1 MQSPRNSQRGGDA
14 AGAAPTTL
22 PASGNRCA
30 IGVKN
35 NVRYLFVVV
44 PKPKPPPKVEIEDLL
59 VFDSPA
65 APPPAAKPPPPS
77 PTDDLYRPTSEWL
90 EGSITIPLE
99 VTSCGQ
105 LQRSVAFPA
114 TEFASLAQA
123 RQQCGPFA
131 SFQEFPALFGCLR
144 IDRVY
149 MLVATS
155 ITTAVRLPFAGVIH
169 KVEGTAWVPF
179 ELPGVA
185 PVRVSTADRTRL
197 SEFQEY
203 TYYKGYYYSDDV
215 NLMLPFPFTKPDAC
229 AAPDMACD
237 WSAHLREPFT
247 ACSLTAACSRLVRG
261 FAGERVCTLKDGVEL
276 HLVLLGRQSNVNPG
290 PRYLGRGLN
299 TANGAGNDHYYEY
312 ILWKYYGADTVTFT
326 RHSILRGTIPVHWT
340 TQVSMSLSEPAM
352 IFSSDKAEVLR
363 GSSTYF
369 ENVFLRLKQVMLLET
384 HGCSTASPQVR
395 CINLLRLNP
404 QNGEDVLARYF
415 LDAVRS
421 SDPVIKSRFPG
432 GNLDLVH
439 VDWLN
444 IIKEYG
450 IQVATSTFWEASMG
464 FLGTASTPEDSMMTV
479 GMIRQTGGVERLI
492 TQSRFVRVNCAD
504 SLDRTNLGCFFTCL
518 QLSIAMLVTQRIPY
532 SSFPE
537 SPPVPGLDASDEIEQ
552 ESPYAAAYA
561 PVSGAKQ
568 TVPKPFVNT
577 WNEARDPKRIPPVIV
592 RALAELF
599 VHNGDCVAML
609 YTNSAAMHG
618 NILRGLCGMR
628 LQGHNAVIATQRKF
642 ENVFEDRKKFRSI
655 ELLLGR
661 NQGDHFPSISD
672 VFLLRPVPY
681 TQWACALVVVGV
693 PDNVTVADVDA
704 AVRSTWERGVIPQL
718 ASRQFPAIESSALC
732 FTVTLPRLSEK
743 QEHDELAQSMK
754 QVSFDSPPPVEDPL
768 EQATQEDGAVRSRSE
783 RLAVVEFDPNL
794 CSVVD
799 AATMVRQQ
807 GYLLLGGRNCILAPY
822 AYPIQTGSDSAGM
835 GGAVKNVG
843 TSLKRG
849 FKNFVRGLN

>member
-1 MQSPRNSQRGGDA
+1 MESPRSTQSSAAGDA
-14 AGAAPTTL
+14 AAP
-22 PASGNRCA
+22 PASRNRCA
-30 IGVKN
+30 IAVKGD
-35 NVRYLFVVV
+35 VQYLFVVV
-44 PKPKPPPKVEIEDLL
+44 PKPKPPPKVELEDLL
-59 VFDSPA
+59 FFETPA
-65 APPPAAKPPPPS
+65 APPPAPKPPPP
-77 PTDDLYRPTSEWL
+77 PTDDLYCPMKEWL
-90 EGSITIPLE
+90 GGSVTIPLE
-99 VTSCGQ
+99 VTSRGQ
-105 LQRSVAFPA
+105 LQRSVVFPA

-123 RQQCGPFA
+123 RQQCGPFT

-144 IDRVY
+144 IDKVY

-179 ELPGVA
+179 ELRGVA
-185 PVRVSTADRTRL
+185 PVRVSPADRTRL
-197 SEFQEY
+197 SEFREY
-203 TYYKGYYYSDDV
+203 TYYKGYYYSDDADV
-215 NLMLPFPFTKPDAC
+215 MLPFPFTKPDAC
-229 AAPDMACD
+229 AAPGLACD
-237 WSAHLREPFT
+237 WSAHLREPFA
-247 ACSLTAACSRLVRG
+247 ACSLPAACSKLIRG

-299 TANGAGNDHYYEY
+299 SANGAGNDHYYEY
-312 ILWKYYGADTVTFT
+312 ILWKHYGPDTVTFT

-340 TQVSMSLSEPAM
+340 TQVSMSISEPAM
-352 IFSSDKAEVLR
+352 IFSPDKAEVIH
-363 GSSTYF
+363 GSTPYF
-369 ENVFLRLKQVMLLET
+369 ENTFQKLRQVMLLDT
-384 HGCSTASPQVR
+384 RGATTANPQVR
-395 CINLLRLNP
+395 CISLLRLNP

-415 LDAVRS
+415 LDAVRAA
-421 SDPVIKSRFPG
+421 DPVIRGKFAG
-432 GNLDLVH
+432 GGLDLVH

-444 IIKEYG
+444 LIKEYG

-464 FLGTASTPEDSMMTV
+464 FLGTTTTPEDSMMTV
-479 GMIRQTGGVERLI
+479 GMMRRTGEVDRLI
-492 TQSRFVRVNCAD
+492 TQSRFVRINCAD

-518 QLSIAMLVTQRIPY
+518 QLSIAMLVTQRIPF
-532 SSFPE
+532 SSFAE
-537 SPPVPGLDASDEIEQ
+537 SPLVPALDASEEIGQ
-552 ESPYAAAYA
+552 ESTYAGAYA

-577 WNEARDPKRIPPVIV
+577 WNDVRDPKRIPPVIV

-599 VHNGDCVAML
+599 VLNGDSVAML

-618 NILRGLCGMR
+618 NILRGVCGMR
-628 LQGHNAVIATQRKF
+628 LQGYNAVIATQRKY
-642 ENVFEDRKKFRSI
+642 ENVFEDRNKFRSI

-672 VFLLRPVPY
+672 IFLLRPVPY
-681 TQWACALVVVGV
+681 TQWACAMVVVGV
-693 PDNVTVADVDA
+693 PDGVTVADIDA
-704 AVRSTWERGVIPQL
+704 AVRRAWETGVTPQL
-718 ASRQFPAIESSALC
+718 ARRQLPPIESTALC
-732 FTVTLPRLSEK
+732 FTVTLPKPSEK

-754 QVSFDSPPPVEDPL
+754 QVSFDNAPPANDPL
-768 EQATQEDGAVRSRSE
+768 EQATQENGAVRTLSE
-783 RLAVVEFDPNL
+783 RLAVVEFDPDL

-807 GYLLLGGRNCILAPY
+807 GFLSLGGRNCILAPY
-822 AYPIQTGSDSAGM
+822 AYPIQTGSDSVGM

>member
-1 MQSPRNSQRGGDA
+1 MEAPRNPQSGSA
-14 AGAAPTTL
+14 TTTATPL
-22 PASGNRCA
+22 ASSNRCA

-35 NVRYLFVVV
+35 NMRYLFVVV
-44 PKPKPPPKVEIEDLL
+44 PKPKPSPKVEIEDLML
-59 VFDSPA
+59 FDTPA
-65 APPPAAKPPPPS
+65 TPLPSAKPPPQPA
-77 PTDDLYRPTSEWL
+77 TDDLYCSMREWAD
-90 EGSITIPLE
+90 GSIVVPLE
-99 VTSCGQ
+99 VTGGGQ
-105 LQRSVAFPA
+105 LRRSVVFPA
-114 TEFASLAQA
+114 TEFTSLAQV
-123 RQQCGPFA
+123 RLQCGPFA
-131 SFQEFPALFGCLR
+131 TFQEFPALFGCLR
-144 IDRVY
+144 IDKVY
-149 MLVATS
+149 MLVATNV
-155 ITTAVRLPFAGVIH
+155 TTAVQLPFAGAIH

-179 ELPGVA
+179 DLPGVA
-185 PVRVSTADRTRL
+185 PVRVSAADRTRL

-215 NLMLPFPFTKPDAC
+215 NLMLPFPFAKPDAC

-237 WSAHLREPFT
+237 WSAHLREPFA
-247 ACSLTAACSRLVRG
+247 ACSLASACSQLIRG
-261 FAGERVCTLKDGVEL
+261 FAGERICRLKDGVEL

-299 TANGAGNDHYYEY
+299 SANGAGNDHYYEY

-340 TQVSMSLSEPAM
+340 TQVSMSISEPAM

-363 GSSTYF
+363 GSATYF
-369 ENVFLRLKQVMLLET
+369 ENVFQKLKQVMLLDT
-384 HGCSTASPQVR
+384 HGASTANPQVR
-395 CINLLRLNP
+395 CINMLRLNP

-421 SDPVIKSRFPG
+421 ADSVIKSKFPG
-432 GNLDLVH
+432 GSLDLVH

-444 IIKEYG
+444 LINDYG

-464 FLGTASTPEDSMMTV
+464 FLGIASTSEDSMMTV
-479 GMIRQTGGVERLI
+479 GMIRRTGEVDRLI
-492 TQSRFVRVNCAD
+492 TQSRFVRINCAD

-537 SPPVPGLDASDEIEQ
+537 SPPVPGLDASEEMGQ
-552 ESPYAAAYA
+552 KSPYAAAYA

-577 WNEARDPKRIPPVIV
+577 WNEVRDPKRIPPAIV

-672 VFLLRPVPY
+672 IFLLRPVPY
-681 TQWACALVVVGV
+681 VQWACALVVVGV
-693 PDNVTVADVDA
+693 PDSVTVADIDA
-704 AVRSTWERGVIPQL
+704 AVRHAWETGVVLHL
-718 ASRQFPAIESSALC
+718 ASRQLPPVASSALS
-732 FTVTLPRLSEK
+732 FTVTLPRPTEK

-754 QVSFDSPPPVEDPL
+754 QVSFDSSPPAEDPL
-768 EQATQEDGAVRSRSE
+768 EQPTQEDGSVQTRSE
-783 RLAVVEFDPNL
+783 RLAVIEFDPSL

-799 AATMVRQQ
+799 AATMLRNEGFLV
-807 GYLLLGGRNCILAPY
+807 LGGHNCILAPY
-822 AYPIQTGSDSAGM
+822 AYPIQTGGESAGM

-849 FKNFVRGLN
+849 LKNFVRGLN